1 MVDPVRLIHLLK
13 SPFTSSIYAKR
24 SLLKLTKY
32 LEVLKVSKFSTCM
45 ASSDN
50 KVSHVA
56 DMIGL
61 IFCSFLGLFTYLKFS
76 NSDPCARNM

>member
-1 MVDPVRLIHLLK
+1 MRLLK
-13 SPFTSSIYAKR
+13 SPFSSSIYAKN

-32 LEVLKVSKFSTCM
+32 LKVLKKSVFSTCM
-45 ASSDN
+45 TSSYN

-61 IFCSFLGLFTYLKFS
+61 IFCSILGVFTHLKFS